1 MVIVD
6 GVIFVMVVV
15 WHTGIEVVFATWFDV
30 ATFDVANVFD
40 ATKLSAS
47 IRRRDSVGG
56 AGTANEFCTQNT
68 KNKQTNKMVN

>member
-56 AGTANEFCTQNT
+56 AGTANEFCTQNDKNET
-68 KNKQTNKMVN
+68 KGELN